1 MTGKRIH
8 PVYIIGFLL
17 FGFVIGVWI
26 SQFQLIVS
34 SSNLWI
40 ITSTV
45 LLSGAFITKTRL
57 ALVLALI
64 GGFVLGGWR
73 AGITYIDSLEI
84 KKIIGTTQEIQ
95 GIVAEDTE
103 YKSNGLNFMLS
114 SIKINDKHYEGVIIV
129 DTKSKLEL
137 KRGDELVIQGKLDK
151 GFASFVAVIHD
162 AKLLN
167 LNQLSNYDSA
177 IEIRDNF
184 SDKIKQHINE
194 PSSSLGLGFLFGQK
208 NNLPSD
214 LLLALQITGLT
225 HIIVASG
232 YNLTILVRII
242 RRLFLKIS
250 KYTSTIVTLFMILGF
265 VSLTGFSPSMNRAAI
280 VAMLS
285 LGAWYYGRKIH
296 PVLLILIA
304 MAVTL
309 AIDPSMAW
317 GNLGWEL
324 SFLSFAGIMIV
335 SPVITK
341 YFYGD
346 HKPKMLGRIVI
357 ETVSATMMTA
367 PLIIFTFG
375 YVSTVSIVTNILILP
390 CIPFA
395 MLGTFLTGL
404 LGFINV
410 NLGHFMGLITD
421 SLFQYILTVINYF
434 GGLDLSKLYFEI
446 NIAQLLTFYLC
457 VAAGFL
463 YMKIKTK
470 TKLEDYN
477 IVD

>member
-1 MTGKRIH
+1 MTTKRIH
-8 PVYIIGFLL
+8 SVYIIGFLL
-17 FGFVIGVWI
+17 FGFVFGVWI
-26 SQFQLIVS
+26 SQFRLIIS
-34 SSNLWI
+34 SSYLWI
-40 ITSTV
+40 ITSII
-45 LLSGAFITKTRL
+45 LLSGAFITKTRF

-73 AGITYIDSLEI
+73 AGIAYIDSLEI
-84 KKIIGTTQEIQ
+84 KNMIGTSQEIK
-95 GIVAEDTE
+95 GKVAEDTE
-103 YKSNGLNFMLS
+103 QKSNGLNFKLNT
-114 SIKINDKHYEGVIIV
+114 IQINDKHYEGVIMI
-129 DTKSKLEL
+129 DTKSKIEL
-137 KRGDELVIQGKLDK
+137 KRGDDLVLQGKLDK
-151 GFASFVAVIHD
+151 GFASFVAVIHN
-162 AKLLN
+162 AKLIN
-167 LNQLSNYDSA
+167 INQLSSYDSA
-177 IEIRDNF
+177 IEIRDIF

-242 RRLFLKIS
+242 RKLFLKIS

-280 VAMLS
+280 VAVLS

-296 PVLLILIA
+296 PVILILIA
-304 MAVTL
+304 MSITL
-309 AIDPSMAW
+309 AYDPSMAW

-341 YFYGD
+341 YFYGN
-346 HKPKMLGRIVI
+346 HKPKILGRIVI

-390 CIPFA
+390 FIPFA

-421 SLFQYILTVINYF
+421 SLFKYILSVINYF
-434 GGLDLSKLYFEI
+434 GGLDLSKLSFDI
-446 NIAQLLTFYLC
+446 NIAQLLTIYLC
-457 VAAGFL
+457 IAAGFL
-463 YMKIKTK
+463 YMKTKTK